1 VLTGVKVTGDELL
14 TPKVT
19 FGVVGSEKHT
29 ISGVEPAGTIP
40 VNVNVPIPP
49 PAGVNTVVGELVWIL
64 GLLLSPFCGV
74 T

>member
-1 VLTGVKVTGDELL
+1 VLTGVKVTDEKLL

-40 VNVNVPIPP
+40 TKTKVLIPP
-49 PAGVNTVVGELVWIL
+49 PAGVNTVVEELVWIL

-74 T
+74 I